1 MKTLYDKLWDE
12 HHIHSFDNGYSL
24 IYIDRHLIHE
34 VTSPQAFE
42 GLKQAGRN
50 IWSKK
55 SIMAVPDH
63 NVPTKMREN
72 GITLSLDFFVYC
84 LLGVLHNSGSGMK
97 NYIMKITKMI

>member
-50 IWSKK
+50 IWSA
-55 SIMAVPDH
+55 I
-63 NVPTKMREN
+63 
-72 GITLSLDFFVYC
+72 L
-84 LLGVLHNSGSGMK
+84 
-97 NYIMKITKMI
+97 